1 MQNSSI
7 FFLRILISS
16 CVVFFCLGLF
26 ASENS
31 DLAHLDHLEATASLE
46 EVQKKNMYGHEKYS
60 MAAAVLGK
68 QAIIAY
74 GHGSECGV
82 SCPGGCCDDA
92 ESLNAEAAMLTMLNF
107 KSNKQAQEHRTSA
120 MQACT
125 AFNQLSSEHKDCK
138 GEISPLDQFTPQP
151 SWYDDDG
158 ACKSSAAPECK
169 MMDQFDFNTSFKKQ
183 TPLYKC
189 GSTNDRNCN
198 NPKLFFE
205 AIKLNADGS
214 VDYKMKNGSKKITL
228 EMMVDPKKMK
238 ELGFSDKTIRQIATV
253 TSSKVG
259 QVFNQFKIDPRGI
272 TPRGL
277 NSKSRNGSGGQDDI
291 SERAN
296 NLNSSPSSST
306 DIDLKMN
313 KKLFKQMNGDPIGM
327 SDADIF
333 LMIQNRYNSEFN

>member
-1 MQNSSI
+1 MRFLIGSSI
-7 FFLRILISS
+7 VICCFSLS
-16 CVVFFCLGLF
+16 

-31 DLAHLDHLEATASLE
+31 DLANLDHREATSSLD
-46 EVQKKNMYGHEKYS
+46 EVQKKNMYSHEKYS

-74 GHGSECGV
+74 GHGSECSV

-120 MQACT
+120 MEACI
-125 AFNQLSSEHKDCK
+125 AFNQLSSAQKDCK

-169 MMDQFDFNTSFKKQ
+169 VMDQFDFNTSFKKQ
-183 TPLYKC
+183 TALYKC

-205 AIKLNADGS
+205 AIKLNTDGS
-214 VDYKMKNGSKKITL
+214 VDYKMKNGSKKMTL
-228 EMMVDPKKMK
+228 EIMSDPKKMK
-238 ELGFSDKTIRQIATV
+238 ELGFSDKTIQQLAMVISNKVRQI
-253 TSSKVG
+253 SD
-259 QVFNQFKIDPRGI
+259 QFKIDPRGI
-272 TPRGL
+272 APR
-277 NSKSRNGSGGQDDI
+277 SKGVGAGNDI

-296 NLNSSPSSST
+296 NLNSSPSCST